1 MISSTPIYCLDANVL
16 IQAWQK
22 YYAPDLCPDYWNI
35 LNDLGSK
42 GRIFIPEEVK
52 NEIVVTDNL
61 DKTEDDL
68 SKWLK
73 QSAIPVH
80 KLTEQ
85 VIKCWQ
91 DILSANP
98 LHKLLV
104 DNIKGRSLADPWV
117 ISHALCENATVVTKE
132 NLEKAIN
139 TKRIKIPNV
148 CENMGIRWIDD
159 FTFVKE
165 LGLKFSCY
173 YDSKDKKS

>member
-1 MISSTPIYCLDANVL
+1 MSSTANIYCLDANVL

-22 YYAPDLCPDYWNI
+22 YYAQELCPDYWDI
-35 LNDLGSK
+35 LNTLGMQ

-52 NEIVVTDNL
+52 NEIVVID
-61 DKTEDDL
+61 DKEKIEDDL

-73 QSAIPVH
+73 RSSIPVH
-80 KLTEQ
+80 KTTED

-91 DILSANP
+91 TILKANP

-104 DNIKGRSLADPWV
+104 DNIRGRSLADPWV
-117 ISHALCENATVVTKE
+117 VSHALNNRATVVIKE
-132 NLEKAIN
+132 SYETAMN

-148 CENMGIRWIDD
+148 CDNMGIRWIDD

-165 LGLKFSCY
+165 LGLKFSCRLHL
-173 YDSKDKKS
+173 

>member
-1 MISSTPIYCLDANVL
+1 MSSSVPIYCLDANVL

-22 YYAPDLCPDYWNI
+22 YYAPEICPDYWEI
-35 LNDLGSK
+35 LNKLGSQ
-42 GRIFIPEEVK
+42 GRIFLPEEVK
-52 NEIVVTDNL
+52 NEIIVTD
-61 DKTEDDL
+61 DVEKTEDDL
-68 SKWLK
+68 SKWIK
-73 QSAIPVH
+73 RSTIPIH
-80 KLTEQ
+80 KPTEQ

-91 DILSANP
+91 TILQANP

-117 ISHALCENATVVTKE
+117 ISHALSRNATVVTKD
-132 NLEKAIN
+132 NLEIAMN

-165 LGLKFSCY
+165 LGLKFSCQL
-173 YDSKDKKS
+173 

>member
-1 MISSTPIYCLDANVL
+1 MSTAAHIYCLDANVL

-22 YYAPDLCPDYWNI
+22 YYSPDICSDYWEI
-35 LNDLGSK
+35 LNNLGSQ

-52 NEIVVTDNL
+52 NEIVVTDE
-61 DKTEDDL
+61 KEKVEDDL

-73 QSAIPVH
+73 RSSIPVH
-80 KLTEQ
+80 KPTEQ

-91 DILSANP
+91 NILQANP

-104 DNIKGRSLADPWV
+104 DNVRGRSLADPWV
-117 ISHALCENATVVTKE
+117 ISHALENNATVVTKE
-132 NLEKAIN
+132 SPIISMNAKKPV
-139 TKRIKIPNV
+139 TIPNV

-165 LGLKFSCY
+165 LGLKFSCRF
-173 YDSKDKKS
+173 

>member
-1 MISSTPIYCLDANVL
+1 MSSATPIYCLDANVL

-22 YYAPDLCPDYWNI
+22 YYAPDICPDYWEI
-35 LNDLGSK
+35 LNKLGSQ

-52 NEIVVTDNL
+52 NEIIVTD
-61 DKTEDDL
+61 DEEKTEDDL

-73 QSAIPVH
+73 RSTIPIH
-80 KLTEQ
+80 KPTEQ

-91 DILSANP
+91 NILQANP

-117 ISHALCENATVVTKE
+117 ISHALNKNATVVTKE
-132 NLEKAIN
+132 NLEIAMN

-148 CENMGIRWIDD
+148 CANMGIRWIDD

-165 LGLKFSCY
+165 LGLKFSCQF
-173 YDSKDKKS
+173 